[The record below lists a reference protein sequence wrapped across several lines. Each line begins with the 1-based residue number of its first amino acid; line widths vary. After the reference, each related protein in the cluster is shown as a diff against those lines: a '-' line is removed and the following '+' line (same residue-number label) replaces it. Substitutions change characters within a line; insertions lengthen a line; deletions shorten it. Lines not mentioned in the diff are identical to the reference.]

1 MLGPRRFWTCYANG
15 TSSGWALR
23 SSSRSA
29 CSRSCRPTTDH
40 GTSRS
45 AFSDFFREITRILS
59 MVACGSRKAVLLV
72 TLIVAKVLS
81 SWFWFATHI
90 K

>member
-1 MLGPRRFWTCYANG
+1 
-15 TSSGWALR
+15 
-23 SSSRSA
+23 
-29 CSRSCRPTTDH
+29 
-40 GTSRS
+40 
-45 AFSDFFREITRILS
+45 